1 MESKELQEKIRV
13 LKKKWDST
21 LNSIGF
27 DDDEY
32 EDSAVEFSEH
42 AFHCD
47 DKSWGNLKTIVSEQ
61 DAFSLQPIPE
71 WEQKIVLE
79 SQENDYITLTL
90 SRERF
95 SQNETVD
102 IDQLDG
108 MTREEA
114 LDYLSDIEDVEE
126 FDYIKLSA
134 SFKLNVENES
144 IRVRGCYGLW
154 TRILSNEDFSNGFEQ
169 IILRPSETLKTSC
182 RLYKEILTEI
192 TQEAHLQKKAEEKR
206 KQARAANIA
215 KLEVD
220 VKRPLREAGWDGQY
234 CVRPYSNFSYDK
246 FGLCVRI
253 NEREECRVYDT
264 SDFLLQSIPKLVTFA
279 KEYKTLSSK
288 LEALLQASKS
298 DEISAG
304 HEDVVRRSKWLEV

>member
-1 MESKELQEKIRV
+1 MEPKELQEKIRV
-13 LKKKWDST
+13 LKAKWDST
-21 LNSIGF
+21 LKSTGF

-32 EDSAVEFSEH
+32 EDSAEEFSDN

-47 DKSWGNLKTIVSEQ
+47 DKSWENLKTIVSEQ

-71 WEQKIVLE
+71 WDQKIVLE

-90 SRERF
+90 CRERF
-95 SQNETVD
+95 SQDETVD

-114 LDYLSDIEDVEE
+114 LDYLSDIESVEE

-134 SFKLNVENES
+134 SFKLNVVNES
-144 IRVRGCYGLW
+144 IRVRGRYELW
-154 TRILSNEDFSNGFEQ
+154 TRILSNEDSSNGFEQ
-169 IILRPSETLKTSC
+169 IISRLSETLKTSC
-182 RLYKEILTEI
+182 GLYKEILAEI
-192 TQEAHLQKKAEEKR
+192 ALEEDSKKKAEEKR
-206 KQARAANIA
+206 RQARAANIA

-220 VKRPLREAGWDGQY
+220 AKRPLREAGWDGQY

-246 FGLCVRI
+246 FGLCLRI
-253 NEREECRVYDT
+253 NEREECRVYGT
-264 SDFLLQSIPKLVTFA
+264 HDFILQSITKLVTFA
-279 KEYKTLSSK
+279 KEYKTLSSR
-288 LEALLQASKS
+288 LEALLQASKA

-304 HEDVVRRSKWLEV
+304 HEAIVQSSDWRNV